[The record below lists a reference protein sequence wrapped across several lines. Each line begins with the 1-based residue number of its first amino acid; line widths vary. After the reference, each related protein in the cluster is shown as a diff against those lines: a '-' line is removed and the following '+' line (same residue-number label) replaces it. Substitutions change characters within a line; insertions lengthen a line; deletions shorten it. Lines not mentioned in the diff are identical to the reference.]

1 MMDNIK
7 FLLSIESKGV
17 KLGLSRTVSLLQS
30 CGNPHRADNIIQIVG
45 TNGKGSTTYMIYKI
59 LSDAGY
65 KIGVGIKDTLIM
77 TEIERSTMRW
87 RWSALILYLM
97 ICFYDF
103 MFVPIW
109 FGLNRPELATF
120 IEILNTVED
129 PLIQLELM
137 KKMTG
142 QHSPFTLMGG
152 GLFHLA
158 FGAILT
164 GSAFGIG
171 KS

>member
-1 MMDNIK
+1 
-7 FLLSIESKGV
+7 
-17 KLGLSRTVSLLQS
+17 
-30 CGNPHRADNIIQIVG
+30 
-45 TNGKGSTTYMIYKI
+45 
-59 LSDAGY
+59 
-65 KIGVGIKDTLIM
+65 
-77 TEIERSTMRW
+77 MRW
-87 RWSALILYLM
+87 RWSALILYLA

-103 MFVPIW
+103 VVVPVY
-109 FGLNRPELATF
+109 FGLARPDLAMF
-120 IEILNTVED
+120 IDLLNTVED

-142 QHSPFTLMGG
+142 QHNPFTLMGG

-171 KS
+171 KN

>member
-1 MMDNIK
+1 
-7 FLLSIESKGV
+7 
-17 KLGLSRTVSLLQS
+17 
-30 CGNPHRADNIIQIVG
+30 
-45 TNGKGSTTYMIYKI
+45 
-59 LSDAGY
+59 
-65 KIGVGIKDTLIM
+65 M
-77 TEIERSTMRW
+77 TEDDVLKSQMRW
-87 RWSALILYLM
+87 RWSALILYLC

-109 FGLNRPELATF
+109 YGLNRPELSMF
-120 IEILNTVED
+120 IDILNTVED

-142 QHSPFTLMGG
+142 QHNPFTLMGG

-164 GSAFGIG
+164 GSAVGMR
-171 KS
+171 K